1 MAEINRAGQDESLGH
16 IDTTQGEF
24 REQIDALTD
33 AVRQLGGKAEI
44 APGSTVV
51 NDPLSAPYVLYVNGY
66 TGKDTFVA
74 GDYASADDG
83 SFEQKMRR
91 ISLQRLECGY
101 TEARPFKTINRAII
115 EAGIITSRDYL
126 NLPGNIC
133 GDLVSIVVMPGMHT
147 ALNGTGLAD
156 NTTNFPAYGS
166 TKEFTDA
173 ELQSFNPEGSAGII
187 LPRGCSLVSLDL
199 RKCNI
204 RPDFVPGGTNALD
217 EAADYSNR
225 GSIFLVTGTGFYYGF
240 TFLDKENYP
249 YTHHLLHTFEFA
261 GRTRTDEFYS
271 KILKSFGSVAGIS
284 STFTQTRDSE
294 VQIVGPAPAP
304 GTQTEATDSV
314 SSASPYIFNC
324 SIRSLYGMGGIFANG
339 ANAEGFKSM
348 VTAQYTAISMQKD
361 MRCWQRYTGGAWA
374 DISAT
379 AAGNYDDYI
388 DESPDSVRMDPNK
401 RSFHVRCVNRAI
413 IQEVSVFAIGQ
424 GIHHWVESGG
434 ELTVTNSN
442 SNFGGCASLA
452 EGFNSSSF
460 LTDKN
465 WNVSSIN
472 VARDISGLVNK
483 WQRTDIGEVT
493 SGTANNA
500 TTITLTTSLEGSENN
515 KPTILDRNGYSLNNY
530 GGTSY
535 IWIENPNGVDYYA
548 PLANAAWSS
557 TNPNQIVVNSAFVSA
572 DGGTPPST
580 DPSSAFPP
588 IAGKKIYVRRLQD
601 VRTLDERT
609 YSLTCSNTSADS
621 RNIIRDYG
629 LQPDTLGSSIDT
641 EIAAAEPIIAGAVTT
656 LPAGTGVFRVNKIE
670 VRRAAASTDWDDK
683 GQYRSGYHL
692 ANNYYR
698 TGDVVRYQN
707 KHYKCIV
714 EHIAEATFN
723 SNYWDEVFVHMDET
737 YAAEDFFKNSK
748 PVLIFDRDKDNN
760 VESDLLGY
768 TNAQLGTDA
777 QLTRQLR
784 TSTDYLGVYSFLRSL
799 GFNDADSHTI
809 LLPKGLADRER
820 NPGSAL
826 DGIAN
831 PSGAANAWDN
841 WPLVM
846 RRPSQIRLFGHA
858 MEWAGYLNY
867 SKALPQY
874 QRDLTPSNKFS
885 FYFTNELG
893 GRVYISAFNE
903 EGFQITA
910 AGLTDLATGE
920 VLSPEGLGG
929 EGADAAVTIFNGDVI
944 VNGELRAN
952 TIDSNQKALV
962 KIKDNNSD
970 EVSQGRGMAWI
981 APAEAIPDV
990 SVADAAEFNTKN
1002 QEGTFAGPT
1011 NIGANGYSGPHFVTP
1026 YFLDLWKAKNG
1037 LLGKVAGTIKIY
1049 VNPRAVQKAGNFPN
1063 PANNESYNY
1072 NANITDLITRPP
1084 TSPDAAVK
1092 TLALAIE
1099 YANLAIANTTKIVY
1113 YLGPGIYLDTGY
1125 KTFTHSVE
1133 LISYDYATNTL
1144 LTDGVGGGQVP
1155 FLGTTNNGRGPGNTG
1170 KSALT
1175 GPTLEAHIKDADN
1188 HPVFLTMVRHEA
1200 RNAGTQN
1207 AIAFRP
1213 LTLRFLKDAIVQ
1225 GVVWWGATTT
1235 LEQLQGTATLTD
1247 QLVPNSMFSQLNT
1260 AQLQT
1265 VTAQTD
1271 RGKVLNSF
1279 IYQVIDAQ
1287 SSTGQVD
1294 YLRSTPCMVAHGTLR
1309 MRDVAIT
1316 ATALPYFNIGTNSDQ
1331 PVIELRDNGVLRLNG
1346 TYFIGNNVFDNTGYD
1361 NQGSV
1366 VTPQFKGEP
1375 TYKHFGFARHLFSM
1389 HENSSN
1395 GVGTFQFCGWGSPIK
1410 LGASNYVWN
1419 TTYINIHLMT
1429 REYAYMLDSN
1439 TAYEDDDGG
1448 TESDADIG
1456 PGFAAIVGPLTRN
1469 RRVIKNHFTN
1479 FRTNSNASRS
1489 GFVGNFGRYQQGFG
1503 STTTGLRSVGVT
1515 SLPAAA
1521 QTNPATSAGT
1531 PSDGIPAGS
1540 SFDYE
1545 NRPIFMRRN
1554 GTNTETP
1561 SGFTF
1566 AANLHPVSPEIVA
1579 DSYTYGIGAAQLNC
1593 KYAVIKAGIDYTQ
1606 NIRSNRLL
1614 FG

>member
-51 NDPLSAPYVLYVNGY
+51 NDPLSAPYVLYVNSY

-126 NLPGNIC
+126 NLSGNIS
-133 GDLVSIVVMPGMHT
+133 GDLVSIVVMPGIHT

-156 NTTNFPAYGS
+156 NSTNFPAYSS

-240 TFLDKENYP
+240 TFLDKESYP

-304 GTQTEATDSV
+304 GTQTQATDSV

-374 DISAT
+374 DISTT

-424 GIHHWVESGG
+424 GIHHWVQSGG

-483 WQRTDIGEVT
+483 WQRTDIGELT

-500 TTITLTTSLEGSENN
+500 TTITLTTNLEGSENN

-535 IWIENPNGVDYYA
+535 IWIENPNGIDYYA
-548 PLANAAWSS
+548 PLADAAWSS
-557 TNPNQIVVNSAFVSA
+557 TNPNQIVVSSAFVSA

-580 DPSSAFPP
+580 DASSAFPP
-588 IAGKKIYVRRLQD
+588 IAGKKVYVRRLQD

-629 LQPDTLGSSIDT
+629 IQTDTLGSSIDT
-641 EIAAAEPIIAGAVTT
+641 EIAAAEPIVVGSVST
-656 LPAGTGVFRVNKIE
+656 LPATTGVFRVNKVE
-670 VRRAAASTDWDDK
+670 VRRAAASTDWDNT

-707 KHYKCIV
+707 KHYKCVV

-723 SNYWDEVFVHMDET
+723 TNYWDEVFVHMDET

-768 TNAQLGTDA
+768 TNAQLGTDT

-799 GFNDADSHTI
+799 GFSDADSHTI
-809 LLPKGLADRER
+809 LLPKAPADRER

-826 DGIAN
+826 DGIGN
-831 PSGAANAWDN
+831 PSGSANAWDN

-929 EGADAAVTIFNGDVI
+929 EGIDTGVTIFNGDVI

-952 TIDSNQKALV
+952 TIDSTQKALV
-962 KIKDNNSD
+962 LLKDDNSD

-981 APAEAIPDV
+981 APAEAIQDV
-990 SVADAAEFNTKN
+990 SVSEAATFNAAN
-1002 QEGTFAGPT
+1002 QEGTNAGPT
-1011 NIGANGYSGPHFVTP
+1011 NIGSNGYSGPHFVTP

-1037 LLGKVAGTIKIY
+1037 LLGKVAGTVKIY
-1049 VNPRAVQKAGNFPN
+1049 VNPRAIQKTGNFPN

-1072 NANITDLITRPP
+1072 NATISDLIARPP

-1092 TLALAIE
+1092 TIDLAIE
-1099 YANLAIANTTKIVY
+1099 YADLSVATTTTIVY
-1113 YLGPGIYLDTGY
+1113 YLGPGIYTDTGT
-1125 KTFTHSVE
+1125 KTFAHPVE

-1155 FLGTTNNGRGPGNTG
+1155 FLGTTNQGRGPSNSG

-1175 GPTLEAHIKDADN
+1175 GSNLESHVKNADN
-1188 HPVFLTMVRHEA
+1188 HPVFLTMISHES
-1200 RNAGTQN
+1200 RNQGTQN
-1207 AIAFRP
+1207 AINFNP
-1213 LTLRFLKDAIVQ
+1213 LTLRFLKDAIIQ

-1235 LEQLQGTATLTD
+1235 LEQLQGTSTLTD
-1247 QLVPNSMFSQLNT
+1247 QLVPNSLFSQLNT

-1265 VTAQTD
+1265 VTTQSN
-1271 RGKVLNSF
+1271 RGQVLNSF
-1279 IYQVIDAQ
+1279 IYQVISAQ
-1287 SSTGQVD
+1287 SSTNNVD
-1294 YLRSTPCMVAHGTLR
+1294 YLRSGPCIIAHDQIR
-1309 MRDVAIT
+1309 IRDMAIT

-1346 TYFIGNNVFDNTGYD
+1346 TYFIGNNVFDNTGYA

-1366 VTPQFKGEP
+1366 VTPTFKGE
-1375 TYKHFGFARHLFSM
+1375 TIYKHFGFARHLFSM
-1389 HENSSN
+1389 EQTSSN
-1395 GVGTFQFCGWGSPIK
+1395 GIGTFQFCGWGSPIK
-1410 LGASNYVWN
+1410 VGPSNYVWN

-1429 REYAYMLDSN
+1429 RDYQYMADAD
-1439 TAYEDDDGG
+1439 TAYGG
-1448 TESDADIG
+1448 TITEVDANLG
-1456 PGFAAIVGPLTRN
+1456 PAFAALVGPLLKN
-1469 RRVIKNHFTN
+1469 RRVIRNHFTN
-1479 FRTNSNASRS
+1479 FRTNSDASRS
-1489 GFVGNFGRYQQGFG
+1489 GFAGNFGRYKQEFG
-1503 STTTGLRSVGVT
+1503 TTTSGWRSVGVT
-1515 SLPAAA
+1515 SLPDAA

-1531 PSDGIPAGS
+1531 PGDGIPASS

-1545 NRPIFMRRN
+1545 TRPIFMRRN

-1566 AANLHPVSPEIVA
+1566 GSAGYPVSPEIVA
-1579 DSYTYGIGAAQLNC
+1579 GSYTYGTGAVRLNC
-1593 KYAVIKAGIDYTQ
+1593 KYAVIKAGIDYSQ
-1606 NIRSNRLL
+1606 NIHSNRLL

>member
-1 MAEINRAGQDESLGH
+1 MAEINRAGQNQSLGH

-24 REQIDALTD
+24 RQQIDALTD

-44 APGSTVV
+44 APGTTVV
-51 NDPLSAPYVLYVNGY
+51 NDPLSAPYVLYVNSY

-74 GDYASADDG
+74 GDYASADNG
-83 SFEQKMRR
+83 TFEQKMRR

-133 GDLVSIVVMPGMHT
+133 GDLVSIVVMPGIHT
-147 ALNGTGLAD
+147 AINGLGLAD
-156 NTTNFPAYGS
+156 NATNFPAYG
-166 TKEFTDA
+166 TNKDFTDA
-173 ELQSFNPEGSAGII
+173 ELQSFNPAGSAGII

-240 TFLDKENYP
+240 TFLDKENYTF
-249 YTHHLLHTFEFA
+249 THHLLHTFEFA
-261 GRTRTDEFYS
+261 GRARTDEFYS

-284 STFTQTRDSE
+284 STFTKTRNSE

-361 MRCWQRYTGGAWA
+361 MRCWQRYTGGNWV
-374 DISAT
+374 DISTT
-379 AAGNYDDYI
+379 AAGNYSDYI
-388 DESPDSVRMDPNK
+388 DESPDNVRMDPKK

-424 GIHHWVESGG
+424 GVHHWVESGG

-442 SNFGGCASLA
+442 SNFGQVAALA

-460 LTDKN
+460 ITDKN

-472 VARDISGLVNK
+472 VARDISGLTNK
-483 WQRTDIGEVT
+483 WSRTDLGELAATVSNT
-493 SGTANNA
+493 A
-500 TTITLTTSLEGSENN
+500 TTITLTVDLEGSEND
-515 KPTILDRNGYSLNNY
+515 KPTILARNGYSLGVY

-548 PLANAAWSS
+548 PLAGNAWSS
-557 TNPNQIVVNSAFVSA
+557 TNPNQINVSAAFVSA

-580 DPSSAFPP
+580 DAGSAFPP
-588 IAGKKIYVRRLQD
+588 IAGKTIYVRRLQD

-629 LQPDTLGSSIDT
+629 IQTDTLGSTIDT
-641 EIAAAEPIIAGAVTT
+641 EIAAAEPIVVGAVTT
-656 LPAGTGVFRVNKIE
+656 LPAGTGVFRVNKVE
-670 VRRAAASTDWDDK
+670 VRRAAASADWDNK
-683 GQYRSGYHL
+683 GEYRSGYHL
-692 ANNYYR
+692 TNNYYR

-714 EHIAEATFN
+714 EHIAESTFV
-723 SNYWDEVFVHMDET
+723 STYWDEVFVHMDET
-737 YAAEDFFKNSK
+737 FAAEDFFKNTK
-748 PVLIFDRDKDNN
+748 PVLIFDRDKDPN
-760 VESDLLGY
+760 VNSTLLGY
-768 TNAQLGTDA
+768 TNADLGTDA

-784 TSTDYLGVYSFLRSL
+784 TAVDYLGVYSFLRSL
-799 GFNDADSHTI
+799 GFNDANSHTI
-809 LLPKGLADRER
+809 LLPKAPADRER
-820 NPGSAL
+820 NPNVAL
-826 DGIAN
+826 DGISN

-929 EGADAAVTIFNGDVI
+929 EDAASGVEIFNGDVV
-944 VNGELRAN
+944 VNGSLFAN
-952 TIDSNQKALV
+952 SIQSTQESLVFLKDDNKNQ
-962 KIKDNNSD
+962 
-970 EVSQGRGMAWI
+970 VSQGRGMAWI

-990 SVADAAEFNTKN
+990 SVADATTFNTQN
-1002 QEGTFAGPT
+1002 QEGTAAGPT
-1011 NIGANGYSGPHFVTP
+1011 NIGGNGYSGPHFVTP

-1037 LLGKVAGTIKIY
+1037 LLGKVPGTVKIY

-1063 PANNESYNY
+1063 PANNESYNF
-1072 NANITDLITRPP
+1072 NASISDLLSRPP

-1099 YANLAIANTTKIVY
+1099 YANLSVATTTTIQY
-1113 YLGPGIYLDTGY
+1113 YLGPGIYTDTGT
-1125 KTFTHSVE
+1125 KFFTHPVQ
-1133 LISYDYATNTL
+1133 LLSYDYATNNL
-1144 LTDGVGGGQVP
+1144 LTDGAGGGQVP
-1155 FLGTTNNGRGPGNTG
+1155 FMGTTNDGRGPANSGR
-1170 KSALT
+1170 SALT
-1175 GPTLEAHIKDADN
+1175 GSSLESHIKNADN
-1188 HPVFLTMVRHEA
+1188 HPVFVTRVVHRA
-1200 RNAGTQN
+1200 RNVNTQN
-1207 AIAFRP
+1207 EIAFRP
-1213 LTLRFLKDAIVQ
+1213 LTLQFEKDAVIQ

-1235 LEQLQGTATLTD
+1235 LEKLQGTSTLTN
-1247 QLVPNSMFSQLNT
+1247 QLVPNSLFGQLNT

-1265 VTAQTD
+1265 VTTQSN
-1271 RGKVLNSF
+1271 RGQVLNSLV
-1279 IYQVIDAQ
+1279 YQLISAN
-1287 SSTGQVD
+1287 SSTNNID
-1294 YLRSTPCMVAHGTLR
+1294 YVSSVPCIIANDQIR

-1316 ATALPYFNIGTNSDQ
+1316 ATGLPFSNLGANSNQ
-1331 PVIELRDNGVLRLNG
+1331 PCIELRNNGVLRLAG
-1346 TYFIGNNVFDNTGYD
+1346 TYFIGNNVLDNTGYS

-1366 VTPQFKGEP
+1366 TTPTFRTE
-1375 TYKHFGFARHLFSM
+1375 TSYKHFGFGPAMFSM
-1389 HENSSN
+1389 GTNSSN
-1395 GVGTFQFCGWGSPIK
+1395 GVGTFQFCGWGSPIRI
-1410 LGASNYVWN
+1410 GPSNFIWN

-1429 REYAYMLDSN
+1429 REYEYMSDSD
-1439 TAYEDDDGG
+1439 TQYGG
-1448 TESDADIG
+1448 TITTVDANQGPAWPSVIG
-1456 PGFAAIVGPLTRN
+1456 SLTKN
-1469 RRVIKNHFTN
+1469 RRTIRNHFVDY
-1479 FRTNSNASRS
+1479 RTNSDSSRS
-1489 GFVGNFGRYQQGFG
+1489 GWAGNFGRYQRGYG
-1503 STTTGLRSVGVT
+1503 TITTGWRSVGCT
-1515 SLPAAA
+1515 ILPDAAQSNPDPAAGD
-1521 QTNPATSAGT
+1521 PRDS
-1531 PSDGIPAGS
+1531 IPAGS
-1540 SFDYE
+1540 NWAYE
-1545 NRPIFMRRN
+1545 SRPMFLRRN
-1554 GTNTETP
+1554 GSQNETP
-1561 SGFTF
+1561 SGATF
-1566 AANLHPVSPEIVA
+1566 VNPGYPGSPEIV
-1579 DSYTYGIGAAQLNC
+1579 SRNYTYGTGAVRLNC
-1593 KYAVIKAGIDYTQ
+1593 KYAVVNVGIDYDR
-1606 NIRSNRLL
+1606 NYNSNRLL
-1614 FG
+1614 FA

>member
-1 MAEINRAGQDESLGH
+1 MAEINRAGQNESLGH
-16 IDTTQGEF
+16 INTTQGEF

-33 AVRQLGGKAEI
+33 AVRQLGGNAEI
-44 APGSTVV
+44 APGTTVV
-51 NDPLSAPYVLYVNGY
+51 NDPLSAPYVLYVNSY

-156 NTTNFPAYGS
+156 NATNFPAYGS

-173 ELQSFNPEGSAGII
+173 ELQSFNPEGSAGIV

-204 RPDFVPGGTNALD
+204 RPNFVPGGTNAQD

-284 STFTQTRDSE
+284 STFTKTRNSE

-304 GTQTEATDSV
+304 GLQTEATDSV

-348 VTAQYTAISMQKD
+348 VTAQYTSIALQKD
-361 MRCWQRYTGGAWA
+361 MRCWQRYTGGNWV
-374 DISAT
+374 DISST

-388 DESPDSVRMDPNK
+388 DESPDNVRMDPNK

-442 SNFGGCASLA
+442 SNFGGCSSLA

-460 LTDKN
+460 ITDKN

-472 VARDISGLVNK
+472 VARDISGLANK
-483 WQRTDIGEVT
+483 WSRTDLGELAATVSNT
-493 SGTANNA
+493 A
-500 TTITLTTSLEGSENN
+500 TTITLTANLEGSENN
-515 KPTILDRNGYSLNNY
+515 KPTLLSRNKNSLDNY

-548 PLANAAWSS
+548 PLASNAWDAI
-557 TNPNQIVVNSAFVSA
+557 NPNQINVSAAFVSA
-572 DGGTPPST
+572 EGGAAPTT
-580 DPSSAFPP
+580 DETSALPP
-588 IAGKKIYVRRLQD
+588 IAGKKIYIRRLQD

-621 RNIIRDYG
+621 RNIVRDYG
-629 LQPDTLGSSIDT
+629 IQTDTLGSTIDT
-641 EIAAAEPIIAGAVTT
+641 EIGATEPIVVGTVKT
-656 LPAGTGVFRVNKIE
+656 LPATIGVFRVNKVE
-670 VRRAAASTDWDDK
+670 VRRAAASTDWDNK
-683 GQYRSGYHL
+683 GEYRSGYHL

-714 EHIAEATFN
+714 EHIAEATFV
-723 SNYWDEVFVHMDET
+723 STYWDEVFVHMDET

-748 PVLIFDRDKDNN
+748 PVLIFDRDKDPN
-760 VESDLLGY
+760 VSSTLLGY
-768 TNAQLGTDA
+768 TNADLGTDA

-809 LLPKGLADRER
+809 LLPKAPADRER
-820 NPGSAL
+820 NPNAAL
-826 DGIAN
+826 DGIGN

-910 AGLTDLATGE
+910 AGLTDLATGS

-929 EGADAAVTIFNGDVI
+929 EDVEGEVTIFNNDVT
-944 VNGELRAN
+944 VNGLLTAN
-952 TIDSNQKALV
+952 SIKSDQASLV
-962 KIKDNNSD
+962 KDRADNANEFS
-970 EVSQGRGMAWI
+970 EGRGMAWI
-981 APAEAIPDV
+981 APMATITGVDTTQGASFDAI
-990 SVADAAEFNTKN
+990 N
-1002 QEGTFAGPT
+1002 EGGQNNGPS
-1011 NIGANGYSGPHFVTP
+1011 NKSGYSGASFVTP
-1026 YFLDLWKAKNG
+1026 YFLDTWRGKNK
-1037 LLGKVAGTIKIY
+1037 LLSSTEGPVKIF
-1049 VNPRAVQKAGNFPN
+1049 VNPRAVAPEGSTPVSTR
-1063 PANNESYNY
+1063 NESRNH
-1072 NANITDLITRPP
+1072 NVNSVATLLGQPP
-1084 TSPDAAVK
+1084 TSPGNAVT
-1092 TLALAIE
+1092 TLS
-1099 YANLAIANTTKIVY
+1099 LAIAYANASLSPTTEIQY
-1113 YLGPGIYLDTGY
+1113 YLGPGLYYESGARIFEHDVLLVG
-1125 KTFTHSVE
+1125 
-1133 LISYDYATNTL
+1133 YDYGTNQFI
-1144 LTDGVGGGQVP
+1144 TDGQGGGAHP
-1155 FLGTTNNGRGPGNTG
+1155 WLGTTESGRGNAG
-1170 KSALT
+1170 AL
-1175 GPTLEAHIKDADN
+1175 GRFPESTLEAAVQNADN
-1188 HPVFLTMVRHEA
+1188 MPVFLTKITREPIFQGTKDRLIISPLRFNFRKNATLQGLMWWGPSETLRAAQGTDAASNTRVKNNWFGTLSAGDLQLIKGETNDKILSAAVFRLF
-1200 RNAGTQN
+1200 AGTN
-1207 AIAFRP
+1207 ITGFFNHTPITTNGLLRTRDIAFSAIGLPRQSIGP
-1213 LTLRFLKDAIVQ
+1213 SNQGPIIAAGSDAVLQLSGISLIGNNHLRSDVTPTGFTGTPPQLNGQDTYKVIGHAQSVVNVNSTTSDSVLSFTPCRFGQRQQNVAGEMNYNLTQFNWHLITSNYTYANENNTMHGSGAPTNENDYGPGFVSFLGRDVIKRRLGRLSYHDFRAPADSHRTGFAGFFGFFQAQV
-1225 GVVWWGATTT
+1225 GATDLAGARAMTCSFNNTT
-1235 LEQLQGTATLTD
+1235 RTQATLTINAGNPTD
-1247 QLVPNSMFSQLNT
+1247 DLPSGTEFEFVDRARFLVRNGDTNDSLAAGERMSGTRPAVVRDNADGYAS
-1260 AQLQT
+1260 
-1265 VTAQTD
+1265 
-1271 RGKVLNSF
+1271 
-1279 IYQVIDAQ
+1279 IDAQ
-1287 SSTGQVD
+1287 S
-1294 YLRSTPCMVAHGTLR
+1294 
-1309 MRDVAIT
+1309 
-1316 ATALPYFNIGTNSDQ
+1316 
-1331 PVIELRDNGVLRLNG
+1331 RLNIK
-1346 TYFIGNNVFDNTGYD
+1346 FVA
-1361 NQGSV
+1361 
-1366 VTPQFKGEP
+1366 
-1375 TYKHFGFARHLFSM
+1375 ARA
-1389 HENSSN
+1389 
-1395 GVGTFQFCGWGSPIK
+1395 G
-1410 LGASNYVWN
+1410 
-1419 TTYINIHLMT
+1419 
-1429 REYAYMLDSN
+1429 LDSN
-1439 TAYEDDDGG
+1439 NNFKA
-1448 TESDADIG
+1448 
-1456 PGFAAIVGPLTRN
+1456 N
-1469 RRVIKNHFTN
+1469 R
-1479 FRTNSNASRS
+1479 
-1489 GFVGNFGRYQQGFG
+1489 
-1503 STTTGLRSVGVT
+1503 
-1515 SLPAAA
+1515 
-1521 QTNPATSAGT
+1521 
-1531 PSDGIPAGS
+1531 D
-1540 SFDYE
+1540 
-1545 NRPIFMRRN
+1545 
-1554 GTNTETP
+1554 
-1561 SGFTF
+1561 
-1566 AANLHPVSPEIVA
+1566 
-1579 DSYTYGIGAAQLNC
+1579 
-1593 KYAVIKAGIDYTQ
+1593 
-1606 NIRSNRLL
+1606 LL
-1614 FG
+1614 G

>member
-1 MAEINRAGQDESLGH
+1 VAEINRAGEAQSLGH
-16 IDTTQGEF
+16 IDSTQGEF

-44 APGSTVV
+44 APGNTVI
-51 NDPLSAPYVLYVNGY
+51 NDPLSAPYVLYVNSY

-74 GDYASADDG
+74 GDYSSTDDG
-83 SFEQKMRR
+83 TFETKMRR

-133 GDLVSIVVMPGMHT
+133 GDLVSIVVMPGVHT
-147 ALNGTGLAD
+147 ALNAAGLAD
-156 NTTNFPAYGS
+156 NATNFPAYGN
-166 TKEFTDA
+166 TKEFSDA

-261 GRTRTDEFYS
+261 GRSRVDEFYS
-271 KILKSFGSVAGIS
+271 KILKSFGNVAGIS
-284 STFTQTRDSE
+284 STYTKTRNSE
-294 VQIVGPAPAP
+294 VEIVGPAPAP

-348 VTAQYTAISMQKD
+348 VTAQYTAISLQKD
-361 MRCWQRYTGGAWA
+361 MRCWQRYNSGNWV
-374 DISAT
+374 DISST
-379 AAGNYDDYI
+379 AAGNYSDYI
-388 DESPDSVRMDPNK
+388 DESPDNVRMDPNK
-401 RSFHVRCVNRAI
+401 RSFHIRCVNRAI
-413 IQEVSVFAIGQ
+413 IQEVSVFCIGQ
-424 GIHHWVESGG
+424 GVHHWVQSGG

-442 SNFGGCASLA
+442 SNFGQVASLA
-452 EGFNSSSF
+452 EGFVADSF
-460 LTDKN
+460 ATDKN

-472 VARDISGLVNK
+472 VARDISGLTNK
-483 WQRTDIGEVT
+483 WARTDIGEL
-493 SGTANNA
+493 TASVSNNA
-500 TTITLTTSLEGSENN
+500 TTITLTANLEGSEND
-515 KPTILDRNGYSLNNY
+515 KPTILARNGYSLDTY

-548 PLANAAWSS
+548 PLAANAW
-557 TNPNQIVVNSAFVSA
+557 NPNNPNEINVSTAFVSA
-572 DGGTPPST
+572 DGATPPST
-580 DPSSAFPP
+580 DASSAFPP
-588 IAGKKIYVRRLQD
+588 IAGKTIYIRRLQD

-629 LQPDTLGSSIDT
+629 IQTDTLGASIDA
-641 EIAAAEPIIAGAVTT
+641 EIEAAEPIIASSVTT
-656 LPAGTGVFRVNKIE
+656 LPATTGVFRVNKVE
-670 VRRAAASTDWDDK
+670 VRRAAASTDWDNK
-683 GQYRSGYHL
+683 GKYRSGYHL
-692 ANNYYR
+692 TNNYYR
-698 TGDVVRYQN
+698 TGDVVRHQN

-714 EHIAEATFN
+714 EHIAESTFN

-760 VESDLLGY
+760 VTSDLLGY
-768 TNAQLGTDA
+768 TNADLGTDS

-784 TSTDYLGVYSFLRSL
+784 TSVDYLGVYSFLRSL

-809 LLPKGLADRER
+809 LLPKAPVDRER

-826 DGIAN
+826 SGIGN

-841 WPLVM
+841 WPLTM

-858 MEWAGYLNY
+858 MEWSGYLNY

-885 FYFTNELG
+885 FYFTNQLG

-929 EGADAAVTIFNGDVI
+929 EDADAGVTIFNGDVV
-944 VNGELRAN
+944 VNGDLFAN
-952 TIDSNQKALV
+952 SIQSGQKALV
-962 KIKDNNSD
+962 YVKDNNKN

-990 SVADAAEFNTKN
+990 SVADAASFNTEN
-1002 QEGTFAGPT
+1002 QEGTAAGPT
-1011 NIGANGYSGPHFVTP
+1011 NIGSNGYSGPHFVTP

-1037 LLGKVAGTIKIY
+1037 LLGKVPGAVKIY
-1049 VNPRAVQKAGNFPN
+1049 VNPRAVQKTGNFPN

-1072 NANITDLITRPP
+1072 NASIADLLSRPP
-1084 TSPDAAVK
+1084 TSPDAAVT

-1099 YANLAIANTTKIVY
+1099 YGNLSVATTTKIQY
-1113 YLGPGIYLDTGY
+1113 YLGPGIYTDTGT
-1125 KTFTHSVE
+1125 KVFTHPVE
-1133 LISYDYATNTL
+1133 LISYDYATNNL
-1144 LTDGVGGGQVP
+1144 LTNGVGGGQVP
-1155 FLGTTNNGRGPGNTG
+1155 FLGTTNNGRGPSNSGR
-1170 KSALT
+1170 SALT
-1175 GPTLEAHIKDADN
+1175 GSNLESHIKDADN
-1188 HPVFLTMVRHEA
+1188 HPVFLTRVYHQA
-1200 RNAGTQN
+1200 RNVNTQN
-1207 AIAFRP
+1207 AIRFDP
-1213 LTLRFLKDAIVQ
+1213 LTLQFEKDATIQ

-1235 LEQLQGTATLTD
+1235 LEQLQGTSTLTD
-1247 QLVPNSMFSQLNT
+1247 QLVPNSFFSQLNA

-1265 VTAQTD
+1265 VTTQSS
-1271 RGKVLNSF
+1271 RGKVLNSLV
-1279 IYQVIDAQ
+1279 YQLISAN
-1287 SSTGQVD
+1287 SSTNNID
-1294 YLRSTPCMVAHGTLR
+1294 YISNAPCIIAYDQLRI
-1309 MRDVAIT
+1309 RDMAIT
-1316 ATALPYFNIGTNSDQ
+1316 ATGLPFFNLGTTSNQ
-1331 PVIELRDNGVLRLNG
+1331 PTIELRNNAVLRLNG
-1346 TYFIGNNVFDNTGYD
+1346 TYFIGNNVLDNTGYAG
-1361 NQGSV
+1361 QGSV
-1366 VTPQFKGEP
+1366 ATPTFRVQSN
-1375 TYKHFGFARHLFSM
+1375 YKHFGFGPAMLSM
-1389 HENSSN
+1389 GSNSSN
-1395 GVGTFQFCGWGSPIK
+1395 GVGTFQFCGWGTPIR
-1410 LGASNYVWN
+1410 LGPSNYVWN

-1429 REYAYMLDSN
+1429 REYQYMPD
-1439 TAYEDDDGG
+1439 TDTQYGG
-1448 TESDADIG
+1448 TITTVDANQG
-1456 PGFAAIVGPLTRN
+1456 PAWPSVVGSLTKN
-1469 RRVIKNHFTN
+1469 RRTIVNHFVDY
-1479 FRTNSNASRS
+1479 RAASNASRS
-1489 GFVGNFGRYQQGFG
+1489 GFAGNFGRYMRYYGG
-1503 STTTGLRSVGVT
+1503 TTPSGWLSVGCT
-1515 SLPAAA
+1515 PLKGTA
-1521 QTNPATSAGT
+1521 QTNPDPAAGD
-1531 PSDGIPAGS
+1531 PVVSIPAGS
-1540 SFDYE
+1540 HWDYQS
-1545 NRPIFMRRN
+1545 RPFFMRRN
-1554 GTNTETP
+1554 QSESETP
-1561 SGFTF
+1561 SGATF
-1566 AANLHPVSPEIVA
+1566 LNPGYPASPEII
-1579 DSYTYGIGAAQLNC
+1579 SRNYTYGTGAVQLNC
-1593 KYAVIKAGIDYTQ
+1593 KYAIVNVGIDYDR
-1606 NIRSNRLL
+1606 NYNSNRLL
-1614 FG
+1614 FA

>member
-1 MAEINRAGQDESLGH
+1 MAEINRAGEAQSLGH
-16 IDTTQGEF
+16 IDSTQGEF

-44 APGSTVV
+44 APGNTVI
-51 NDPLSAPYVLYVNGY
+51 NDPLSAPYVLYVNSY

-74 GDYASADDG
+74 GDYSSTDDG
-83 SFEQKMRR
+83 TFETKMRR

-133 GDLVSIVVMPGMHT
+133 GDLVSIVVMPGVHT
-147 ALNGTGLAD
+147 ALNAAGLAD
-156 NTTNFPAYGS
+156 NATNFPAYGN
-166 TKEFTDA
+166 TKEFSDA

-261 GRTRTDEFYS
+261 GRSRVDEFYS
-271 KILKSFGSVAGIS
+271 KILKSFGNVAGIS
-284 STFTQTRDSE
+284 STYTKTRNSE
-294 VQIVGPAPAP
+294 VEIVGPAPAP

-348 VTAQYTAISMQKD
+348 VTAQYTAISLQKD
-361 MRCWQRYTGGAWA
+361 MRCWQRYNSGNWV
-374 DISAT
+374 DISST
-379 AAGNYDDYI
+379 AAGNYSDYI
-388 DESPDSVRMDPNK
+388 DESPDNVRMDPNK
-401 RSFHVRCVNRAI
+401 RSFHIRCVNRAI
-413 IQEVSVFAIGQ
+413 IQEVSVFCIGQ
-424 GIHHWVESGG
+424 GVHHWVQSGG

-442 SNFGGCASLA
+442 SNFGQVASLA
-452 EGFNSSSF
+452 EGFVADSF
-460 LTDKN
+460 ATDKN

-472 VARDISGLVNK
+472 VARDISGLTNK
-483 WQRTDIGEVT
+483 WARTDIGEL
-493 SGTANNA
+493 TASVSNNA
-500 TTITLTTSLEGSENN
+500 TTITLTANLEGSEND
-515 KPTILDRNGYSLNNY
+515 KPTILARNGYSLDTY

-535 IWIENPNGVDYYA
+535 IWIENSNGVDYYA
-548 PLANAAWSS
+548 PLAANAW
-557 TNPNQIVVNSAFVSA
+557 NPNNPNEINVSTAFVSA
-572 DGGTPPST
+572 DGATPPST
-580 DPSSAFPP
+580 DASSAFPP
-588 IAGKKIYVRRLQD
+588 IAGKTIYIRRLQD

-629 LQPDTLGSSIDT
+629 IQTDTLGASIDA
-641 EIAAAEPIIAGAVTT
+641 EIEAAEPIIASSVTT
-656 LPAGTGVFRVNKIE
+656 LPATTGVFRVNKVE
-670 VRRAAASTDWDDK
+670 VRRAAASTDWDNK
-683 GQYRSGYHL
+683 GKYRSGYHL
-692 ANNYYR
+692 TNNYYR
-698 TGDVVRYQN
+698 TGDVVRHQN

-714 EHIAEATFN
+714 EHIAESTFN

-760 VESDLLGY
+760 VTSDLLGY
-768 TNAQLGTDA
+768 TNADLGTDS

-784 TSTDYLGVYSFLRSL
+784 TSVDYLGVYSFLRSL

-809 LLPKGLADRER
+809 LLPKAPVDRER

-826 DGIAN
+826 SGIGN

-841 WPLVM
+841 WPLTM

-858 MEWAGYLNY
+858 MEWSGYLNY

-885 FYFTNELG
+885 FYFTNQLG

-929 EGADAAVTIFNGDVI
+929 EDADAGVTIFNGDVV
-944 VNGELRAN
+944 VNGDLFAN
-952 TIDSNQKALV
+952 SIQSGQKALV
-962 KIKDNNSD
+962 YVKDNNKN

-990 SVADAAEFNTKN
+990 SVADAASFNTEN
-1002 QEGTFAGPT
+1002 QEGTAAGPT
-1011 NIGANGYSGPHFVTP
+1011 NIGSNGYSGPHFVTP

-1037 LLGKVAGTIKIY
+1037 LLGKVPGAVKIY
-1049 VNPRAVQKAGNFPN
+1049 VNPRAVQKTGNFPN

-1072 NANITDLITRPP
+1072 NASIADLLSRPP
-1084 TSPDAAVK
+1084 TSPDAAVT

-1099 YANLAIANTTKIVY
+1099 YGNLSVATTTKIQY
-1113 YLGPGIYLDTGY
+1113 YLGPGIYTDTGT
-1125 KTFTHSVE
+1125 KVFTHPVE
-1133 LISYDYATNTL
+1133 LISYDYATNNL
-1144 LTDGVGGGQVP
+1144 LTNGVGGGQVP
-1155 FLGTTNNGRGPGNTG
+1155 FLGTTNNGRGPSNSGR
-1170 KSALT
+1170 SALT
-1175 GPTLEAHIKDADN
+1175 GSNLESHIKDADN
-1188 HPVFLTMVRHEA
+1188 HPVFLTRVYHQA
-1200 RNAGTQN
+1200 RNVNTQN
-1207 AIAFRP
+1207 AIRFDP
-1213 LTLRFLKDAIVQ
+1213 LTLQFEKDATIQ

-1235 LEQLQGTATLTD
+1235 LEQLQGTSTLTD
-1247 QLVPNSMFSQLNT
+1247 QLVPNSFFSQLNA

-1265 VTAQTD
+1265 VTTQSS
-1271 RGKVLNSF
+1271 RGKVLNSLV
-1279 IYQVIDAQ
+1279 YQLISAN
-1287 SSTGQVD
+1287 SSTNNID
-1294 YLRSTPCMVAHGTLR
+1294 YISNAPCIIAYDQLRI
-1309 MRDVAIT
+1309 RDMAIT
-1316 ATALPYFNIGTNSDQ
+1316 ATGLPFFNIGGNSNQ
-1331 PVIELRDNGVLRLNG
+1331 PTIELRNNAVLRLNG
-1346 TYFIGNNVFDNTGYD
+1346 TYFIGNNVLDNTGYAG
-1361 NQGSV
+1361 QGSV
-1366 VTPQFKGEP
+1366 ATPTFRVQSN
-1375 TYKHFGFARHLFSM
+1375 YKHFGFGPAMLSM
-1389 HENSSN
+1389 GSNSSN
-1395 GVGTFQFCGWGSPIK
+1395 GVGTFQFCGWGTPIR
-1410 LGASNYVWN
+1410 LGPSNYVWN

-1429 REYAYMLDSN
+1429 REYQYMPD
-1439 TAYEDDDGG
+1439 TDTQYGG
-1448 TESDADIG
+1448 TITTVDANQG
-1456 PGFAAIVGPLTRN
+1456 PAWPSVVGSLTKN
-1469 RRVIKNHFTN
+1469 RRTITSHFVDY
-1479 FRTNSNASRS
+1479 RTASNASRS
-1489 GFVGNFGRYQQGFG
+1489 GFAGNFGRYMRYYGG
-1503 STTTGLRSVGVT
+1503 TTPSGWLSVGCT
-1515 SLPAAA
+1515 PLKGTA
-1521 QTNPATSAGT
+1521 QTNPDPAAGD
-1531 PSDGIPAGS
+1531 PVVSIPAGS
-1540 SFDYE
+1540 HWDYQS
-1545 NRPIFMRRN
+1545 RPFFMRRN
-1554 GTNTETP
+1554 QSESETP
-1561 SGFTF
+1561 SGATF
-1566 AANLHPVSPEIVA
+1566 LNPGYPASPEII
-1579 DSYTYGIGAAQLNC
+1579 SRNYTYGTGAVQLNC
-1593 KYAVIKAGIDYTQ
+1593 KYAIVNVGIDYDR
-1606 NIRSNRLL
+1606 NYNSNRLL
-1614 FG
+1614 FA

>member
-1 MAEINRAGQDESLGH
+1 VTEINRAGEAASLGD
-16 IDTTQGEF
+16 INTTQGEF
-24 REQIDALTD
+24 REQINALTD

-44 APGSTVV
+44 APGSTVI
-51 NDPLSAPYVLYVNGY
+51 NDPLSAPYVLYVNSY

-83 SFEQKMRR
+83 TFEAKMRR
-91 ISLQRLECGY
+91 ISQQRLECGY

-147 ALNGTGLAD
+147 ALNGQGLAD
-156 NTTNFPAYGS
+156 NTTNFPEYGT

-261 GRTRTDEFYS
+261 GRDRVDEFYS
-271 KILKSFGSVAGIS
+271 KILKAFGGVSDIS
-284 STFTQTRDSE
+284 SNYTKTRNSE
-294 VQIVGPAPAP
+294 VEIVGPAPAP

-348 VTAQYTAISMQKD
+348 VTAQYTSIALQKD
-361 MRCWQRYTGGAWA
+361 MRCWQRYTGGSWV
-374 DISAT
+374 DISTT
-379 AAGNYDDYI
+379 AAGNYEDYI

-401 RSFHVRCVNRAI
+401 RSFHIRCVNRAI

-424 GIHHWVESGG
+424 GIHHWVQSGG

-452 EGFNSSSF
+452 EGFVADSF
-460 LTDKN
+460 ATDKN
-465 WNVSSIN
+465 WNVSTIN
-472 VARDISGLVNK
+472 VARDISGLANK
-483 WQRTDIGEVT
+483 WQRTDIGELDVSVSNT
-493 SGTANNA
+493 A
-500 TTITLTTSLEGSENN
+500 TTITLTADLEGSEDN
-515 KPTILDRNGYSLNNY
+515 KPTVLDRNGYSLDNY

-548 PLANAAWSS
+548 PLADTAWDPL
-557 TNPNQIVVNSAFVSA
+557 NPNQIVVNTAFVSA
-572 DGGTPPST
+572 DGDTPPST
-580 DPSSAFPP
+580 DAGSAFPP
-588 IAGKKIYVRRLQD
+588 LAGKTMYVRRLQD

-629 LQPDTLGSSIDT
+629 LQTDTLGSTIDT
-641 EIAAAEPIIAGAVTT
+641 EIAASEPIIAGSVTT
-656 LPAGTGVFRVNKIE
+656 LPSTTGVFRVNKIE
-670 VRRAAASTDWDDK
+670 VRRAAASADWDNK
-683 GQYRSGYHL
+683 GEYRSGYHL
-692 ANNYYR
+692 TNNYYR
-698 TGDVVRYQN
+698 PGDVVRYQN

-714 EHIAEATFN
+714 EHIAETTFN
-723 SNYWDEVFVHMDET
+723 SNYWDEAFVHMDET
-737 YAAEDFFKNSK
+737 YPAEDFFKNSK

-760 VESDLLGY
+760 VISDFLGY

-799 GFNDADSHTI
+799 GFNDADAHTI
-809 LLPKGLADRER
+809 LLPKAPEERER
-820 NPGSAL
+820 NPNSAL
-826 DGIAN
+826 DGIGN
-831 PSGAANAWDN
+831 PLGAANAWDN

-885 FYFTNELG
+885 FYFTNQLG

-910 AGLTDLATGE
+910 AGLTDLATGQT
-920 VLSPEGLGG
+920 LSPEGLGG
-929 EGADAAVTIFNGDVI
+929 VDAETGVNIFNGDVV
-944 VNGELRAN
+944 VNGDLIAN
-952 TIDSNQKALV
+952 NIDSTQESLV
-962 KIKDNNSD
+962 FLKDDNKNK
-970 EVSQGRGMAWI
+970 VSQGRGMSWI

-990 SVADAAEFNTKN
+990 SVSEAATFNTEN
-1002 QEGTFAGPT
+1002 QEGTASGPT
-1011 NIGANGYSGPHFVTP
+1011 NIGSNGYSGPHFVTP

-1037 LLGKVAGTIKIY
+1037 LLGKVPGTVKIY
-1049 VNPRAVQKAGNFPN
+1049 INPRAVQKSGQFPN
-1063 PANNESYNY
+1063 PALNESYNY
-1072 NANITDLITRPP
+1072 NASISDLLSRPP

-1092 TLALAIE
+1092 TLSLAIE
-1099 YANLAIANTTKIVY
+1099 YADLSVATTTTIVY
-1113 YLGPGIYLDTGY
+1113 YLGPGIYTDTGTR
-1125 KTFTHSVE
+1125 TFTHPVE

-1155 FLGTTNNGRGPGNTG
+1155 FLGTTNSGRGPSNSG

-1175 GPTLEAHIKDADN
+1175 GSSLESHIKNADN
-1188 HPVFLTMVRHEA
+1188 HPVFLTRVSHVA
-1200 RNAGTQN
+1200 RNAGSQN
-1207 AIAFRP
+1207 GIRFDP
-1213 LTLRFLKDAIVQ
+1213 LTLVFLKDAILQ

-1235 LEQLQGTATLTD
+1235 LEKLQGTLTLTD
-1247 QLVPNSMFSQLNT
+1247 QLVPNSLFDQLNN

-1265 VTAQTD
+1265 VATQTN
-1271 RGKVLNSF
+1271 RGQVLNALV
-1279 IYQVIDAQ
+1279 YQLISAQ
-1287 SSTGQVD
+1287 SSTNNIDFTSGT
-1294 YLRSTPCMVAHGTLR
+1294 SCIIAHDQLR

-1316 ATALPYFNIGTNSDQ
+1316 AIKLPFFNIGTNSNQ
-1331 PVIELRDNGVLRLNG
+1331 PVIELRDNGTLRMNG
-1346 TYFIGNNVFDNTGYD
+1346 TYFIGNNVLDNTGYAG
-1361 NQGSV
+1361 QGA
-1366 VTPQFKGEP
+1366 VTTPTFRGE
-1375 TYKHFGFARHLFSM
+1375 TNYKHFGFAPTMISM
-1389 HENSSN
+1389 SSTSSN
-1395 GVGTFQFCGWGSPIK
+1395 GVGTIQFCGWGSPIIA
-1410 LGASNYVWN
+1410 GPSNYVWN
-1419 TTYINIHLMT
+1419 TTYMNIHLMT
-1429 REYAYMLDSN
+1429 REYQYMADSD
-1439 TAYEDDDGG
+1439 TQYGG
-1448 TESDADIG
+1448 TITEVDANQGPAFESIIG
-1456 PGFAAIVGPLTRN
+1456 TLMRN
-1469 RRVIKNHFTN
+1469 RRTLRGHFTD
-1479 FRTNSNASRS
+1479 FRTNSNASKS
-1489 GFVGNFGRYQQGFG
+1489 GFVGNFGRYQRGYG
-1503 STTTGLRSVGVT
+1503 TTTTGWRSVGVT
-1515 SLPAAA
+1515 TLPDAAK
-1521 QTNPATSAGT
+1521 TNPDPAAGT
-1531 PSDGIPAGS
+1531 PSDGIPSAS

-1545 NRPIFMRRN
+1545 VSAMIMRRN
-1554 GTNTETP
+1554 GAGNETP
-1561 SGFTF
+1561 SGATF
-1566 AANLHPVSPEIVA
+1566 ASPGYPVSPEIV
-1579 DSYTYGIGAAQLNC
+1579 SGNYTYGTGAAQLNC
-1593 KYAVIKAGIDYTQ
+1593 KYAVINVGIDYTK
-1606 NIRSNRLL
+1606 NYRSNRLL

>member
-1 MAEINRAGQDESLGH
+1 MTEINRAGEAQSLGH
-16 IDTTQGEF
+16 IDSTQGEF

-44 APGSTVV
+44 APGNTVI
-51 NDPLSAPYVLYVNGY
+51 NDPLSAPYVLYVNSY

-74 GDYASADDG
+74 GDYSSTDDG
-83 SFEQKMRR
+83 TFETKMRR

-156 NTTNFPAYGS
+156 NSTNFPAYGS

-204 RPDFVPGGTNALD
+204 RPDFVPGGTNAQD

-261 GRTRTDEFYS
+261 GRSRVDEFYS

-284 STFTQTRDSE
+284 STYTKTRNSE
-294 VQIVGPAPAP
+294 VEIVGPAPAP

-348 VTAQYTAISMQKD
+348 VTAQYTSIALQKD
-361 MRCWQRYTGGAWA
+361 MRCWQRYTGGNWV
-374 DISAT
+374 DISST
-379 AAGNYDDYI
+379 AAGNYSDYI

-401 RSFHVRCVNRAI
+401 RSFHIRCVNRAI

-424 GIHHWVESGG
+424 GIHHWVQSGG

-452 EGFNSSSF
+452 EGFVADSF
-460 LTDKN
+460 ITDKN

-472 VARDISGLVNK
+472 VARDISSLTNK
-483 WQRTDIGEVT
+483 WSRTDIGEL
-493 SGTANNA
+493 TATVSNTA
-500 TTITLTTSLEGSENN
+500 TTITLTANLEGSEND
-515 KPTILDRNGYSLNNY
+515 KPTILARNGYSLGIY

-548 PLANAAWSS
+548 PLAANAWDPN
-557 TNPNQIVVNSAFVSA
+557 NPNEINVSAAFVSA
-572 DGGTPPST
+572 DGATPPTT
-580 DPSSAFPP
+580 DAGSAFPP
-588 IAGKKIYVRRLQD
+588 IAGKTIYVRRLQD

-629 LQPDTLGSSIDT
+629 IQTDTLGSSIDT
-641 EIAAAEPIIAGAVTT
+641 EIGAAEPIIAGSVTT
-656 LPAGTGVFRVNKIE
+656 LPATTGVFRVNKVE
-670 VRRAAASTDWDDK
+670 VRRAAASTDWDNK

-692 ANNYYR
+692 TNNYYR

-760 VESDLLGY
+760 FTSDLLGY
-768 TNAQLGTDA
+768 TNADLGTDS

-784 TSTDYLGVYSFLRSL
+784 TSVDYLGVYSFLRSL

-809 LLPKGLADRER
+809 LLPKAPADRER

-826 DGIAN
+826 SGIGN

-885 FYFTNELG
+885 FYFTNQLG

-929 EGADAAVTIFNGDVI
+929 EGADAGVMIFNGDVV
-944 VNGELRAN
+944 VNGDLFAN
-952 TIDSNQKALV
+952 SIQSTQEALV
-962 KIKDNNSD
+962 YLKDDNKN
-970 EVSQGRGMAWI
+970 EVSQGRGMSWI

-990 SVADAAEFNTKN
+990 SVADAATFNTAN
-1002 QEGTFAGPT
+1002 QEGTAAGPT
-1011 NIGANGYSGPHFVTP
+1011 NIGSNGYSGPHFVTP

-1037 LLGKVAGTIKIY
+1037 LLGKVPGTVKIY
-1049 VNPRAVQKAGNFPN
+1049 VNPRAVQKQGNFPN
-1063 PANNESYNY
+1063 PADNESYNY
-1072 NANITDLITRPP
+1072 NASITDLLSRPP

-1099 YANLAIANTTKIVY
+1099 FANLSVATTTTIQY
-1113 YLGPGIYLDTGY
+1113 YLGPGIYTDTGT
-1125 KTFTHSVE
+1125 KVFTHPVQ
-1133 LISYDYATNTL
+1133 LLSYDYATNNL

-1155 FLGTTNNGRGPGNTG
+1155 FLGTTNNGRGPSNSGR
-1170 KSALT
+1170 SALT
-1175 GPTLEAHIKDADN
+1175 GSSLESHIKNADN
-1188 HPVFLTMVRHEA
+1188 HPVFLTRVLHQP
-1200 RNAGTQN
+1200 RNVNTQN
-1207 AIAFRP
+1207 GILFRP
-1213 LTLRFLKDAIVQ
+1213 LTLQFEKDAIIQ

-1235 LEQLQGTATLTD
+1235 LEKLQGTSTLTD
-1247 QLVPNSMFSQLNT
+1247 QLVPNSLFSQLNA

-1265 VTAQTD
+1265 VTTQSN
-1271 RGKVLNSF
+1271 RGQVLNALV
-1279 IYQVIDAQ
+1279 YQLISAN
-1287 SSTGQVD
+1287 SSTNKID
-1294 YLRSTPCMVAHGTLR
+1294 YMSNQPCIIAYDQLRI
-1309 MRDVAIT
+1309 RDIAIT
-1316 ATALPYFNIGTNSDQ
+1316 ATGLPFYNIGTNSNQ
-1331 PVIELRDNGVLRLNG
+1331 PTIELRNNGVLRLNG
-1346 TYFIGNNVFDNTGYD
+1346 TYFIGNNVLDNTGYA

-1366 VTPQFKGEP
+1366 TTPTFRGE
-1375 TYKHFGFARHLFSM
+1375 TGYKHFGFGSALMSM
-1389 HENSSN
+1389 GSNSSN
-1395 GVGTFQFCGWGSPIK
+1395 GVGTFQFCGWGTPIR
-1410 LGASNYVWN
+1410 LGPSNFVWN
-1419 TTYINIHLMT
+1419 TTYMNIHLMT
-1429 REYAYMLDSN
+1429 REYQYMADAD
-1439 TAYEDDDGG
+1439 TQYGG
-1448 TESDADIG
+1448 TITEVDANQG
-1456 PGFAAIVGPLTRN
+1456 PAWVSIVGSLTKN
-1469 RRVIKNHFTN
+1469 RRTLRNHFTDH
-1479 FRTNSNASRS
+1479 RTNSDASRS
-1489 GFVGNFGRYQQGFG
+1489 GVAGNFGRFQRGYG
-1503 STTTGLRSVGVT
+1503 TNTTGWRSVGLT
-1515 SLPAAA
+1515 ILPDAA
-1521 QTNPATSAGT
+1521 QTNPDPAAGN
-1531 PSDGIPAGS
+1531 PLDSIPAGS
-1540 SFDYE
+1540 NWDYE
-1545 NRPIFMRRN
+1545 DRPFFLRRN
-1554 GTNTETP
+1554 NSQNETP
-1561 SGFTF
+1561 SGATF
-1566 AANLHPVSPEIVA
+1566 LNPGYPASPEII
-1579 DSYTYGIGAAQLNC
+1579 SRQYTYGTGAVQLNC
-1593 KYAVIKAGIDYTQ
+1593 KYAVVDVGIDYDR
-1606 NIRSNRLL
+1606 NYNSNRLL
-1614 FG
+1614 FA